1 MSCVNAVGEYTPV
14 YAIIRIRGVVNSPSD
29 VNYTLKLL
37 RLHKKY
43 HCVLYPASL
52 PGLKNMLL
60 KVASWAT
67 WGEIDR
73 DTLILLLRERGA
85 VPGNKKLTDD
95 YVDKYLAQYGI
106 RGGIEA
112 LADAIL
118 QGKIMLHRV
127 DHLVKPVFRLH
138 PPHGGFKRSTRKPF
152 SQGGEL
158 GYRGPAI
165 NDLLK
170 RMI

>member
-1 MSCVNAVGEYTPV
+1 MAITGELIPV
-14 YAIIRIRGVVNSPSD
+14 YAIIRIRGVVNSPYD

-37 RLHKKY
+37 RLHRKY

-60 KVASWAT
+60 KVANWAT
-67 WGEIDR
+67 WGEINR
-73 DTLILLLRERGA
+73 ETLILLLRERGTT
-85 VPGNKKLTDD
+85 PGNKKLTDD
-95 YVDKYLAQYGI
+95 YVDKYFAQYGVQ
-106 RGGIEA
+106 GGIEA

-118 QGKIMLHRV
+118 QGKVMLHKV

-138 PPHGGFKRSTRKPF
+138 PPHGGFKRSTRKLF

-158 GYRGPAI
+158 GYRGLAI
-165 NDLLK
+165 NELLK

>member
-1 MSCVNAVGEYTPV
+1 VSSTGNYTPV
-14 YAIIRIRGVVNSPSD
+14 YAIIRIRGVVNCPHD
-29 VNYTLKLL
+29 VNYTLKQL

-67 WGEIDR
+67 WGEINR
-73 DTLILLLRERGA
+73 ETLILLLRERGT
-85 VPGNKKLTDD
+85 VPGSKRLTDE
-95 YVDKYLAQYGI
+95 YVDKYFARYGI
-106 RGGIEA
+106 KGGIEA

-118 QGKIMLHRV
+118 QGKIYLHRV
-127 DHLVKPVFRLH
+127 DNLVKPVFRLH
-138 PPHGGFKRSTRKPF
+138 PPRGGFKGSTRKLF

-158 GYRGPAI
+158 GYRGTAI

>member
-1 MSCVNAVGEYTPV
+1 MSSETLYTPV
-14 YAIIRIRGVVNSPSD
+14 YAIIRIRGVVDCPYD
-29 VNYTLKLL
+29 VEYTLKLL
-37 RLHKKY
+37 RLHKKF
-43 HCVLYPASL
+43 HCTLYPATL

-73 DTLILLLRERGA
+73 ETLILLLRERGR
-85 VPGNKKLTDD
+85 VPGNKRLTDE
-95 YVDKYLAQYGI
+95 YVDKYFAQYGI
-106 RGGIEA
+106 KGGIVA

-118 QGKIMLHRV
+118 QGKIYLHKV
-127 DHLVKPVFRLH
+127 DHLIKPVFRLH
-138 PPHGGFKRSTRKPF
+138 PPRSGFKGSIKKPY

-158 GYRGPAI
+158 GYRGSAI
-165 NDLLK
+165 NELLV